1 MSMKKLL
8 TALALLLPLTAMAQH
23 WEEPV
28 LGTYDNETPVFVK
41 VYINGEQATANSGL
55 ELAAFIGGTCRA
67 DATTTYTDN
76 AAAATV
82 EYDAYWLRVW
92 GSAGDM
98 NQDITFRAYYGG
110 IEYEFTTTITFDGNT
125 HGALSDPIV
134 LNLDAVTGVS
144 LPKIIEINQPAKA
157 FPYKEDLLQYIT
169 LEYNTP
175 DGAPYKVLDQSKILS
190 DITYSWSWTGG
201 G

>member
-1 MSMKKLL
+1 MKKLL

-23 WEEPV
+23 WEEPSQ
-28 LGTYDNETPVFVK
+28 GTYDNETPVFVK

-55 ELAAFIGGTCRA
+55 ELAAFIGETCRA
-67 DATTTYTDN
+67 DATTTYTDLE
-76 AAAATV
+76 APAPV
-82 EYDAYWLRVW
+82 EYDVYWLRVW
-92 GSAGDM
+92 GSDGDM

-110 IEYEFTTTITFDGNT
+110 IEYEFITPKVTFDGNT
-125 HGALSDPIV
+125 HGDLSTPIV

-144 LPKIIEINQPAKA
+144 LTDPIEINQPASV
-157 FPYKEDLLQYIT
+157 FPYKEDLSQHIT

-175 DGAPYKVLDQSKILS
+175 TGAPYQTLGQSQILS
-190 DITYSWSWTGG
+190 EVAYSWDGG